1 MLSRCLLLD
10 LQVRVLFFPML
21 FYHIFEF
28 RFRFLFTLL
37 SLLLSLLI
45 IWEYKYI
52 ILFKLSPIGL
62 VYTSLYEAFSSFVVL
77 SFFFCVILNI
87 PYILYQCFSFFS
99 WGLFDYEFKYFFR
112 SILLFLGSLFATF
125 NLYLFI
131 LKDFIVSFFIDFEMS
146 LLIHTIRIEDFVSFL
161 LFLFTLTII
170 TLVTPLIS
178 IYFVGFRKYFYFL
191 TFFFSALLTPPD
203 IFSLLFM
210 SIPIIILFELRL
222 LYSYL
227 F

>member
-1 MLSRCLLLD
+1 MIM
-10 LQVRVLFFPML
+10 F
-21 FYHIFEF
+21 
-28 RFRFLFTLL
+28 
-37 SLLLSLLI
+37 
-45 IWEYKYI
+45 YI

-62 VYTSLYEAFSSFVVL
+62 VYSSLYEAFSSFVVL
-77 SFFFCVILNI
+77 SFFFGVILNI

-99 WGLFDYEFKYFFR
+99 WGLFDHEFKYFFR
-112 SILLFLGSLFATF
+112 SILLFLGSLCVTF
-125 NLYLFI
+125 YLYLFI

-170 TLVTPLIS
+170 TLGTPLIS
-178 IYFVGFRKYFYFL
+178 IYFAGFRKYFYFL

-203 IFSLLFM
+203 VFSLLFM
-210 SIPIIILFELRL
+210 SIPIIILFEVRL

>member
-1 MLSRCLLLD
+1 MLSRCLLID
-10 LQVRVLFFPML
+10 LQVRVLFFPIL
-21 FYHIFEF
+21 FYHIVEF
-28 RFRFLFTLL
+28 RFRFLFSLL
-37 SLLLSLLI
+37 SLLSSLWI
-45 IWEYKYI
+45 IWEFKYI

-77 SFFFCVILNI
+77 SFFFGVVLNI
-87 PYILYQCFSFFS
+87 PYIFYQCFSFFS
-99 WGLFDYEFKYFFR
+99 WGLFNYEFEIFFR
-112 SILLFLGSLFATF
+112 NSILFLGSLFLTF
-125 NLYLFI
+125 YLYLFI
-131 LKDFIVSFFIDFEMS
+131 LKDFIVKFFIDFEMS

-161 LFLFTLTII
+161 LFLFSLTII
-170 TLVTPLIS
+170 TLATPLIS
-178 IYFVGFRKYFYFL
+178 TYFVGFRKYFYFL

-210 SIPIIILFELRL
+210 SFPIIILFELRL